1 MSDEVAAAIDAG
13 LADARQAVMT
23 LRLGSEPAV
32 SLRELLARNV
42 DDFGERFGL
51 ETRFECD
58 GELPRLSP
66 RAEAELLRIVQ
77 EALNNVARHA
87 DATVVRVRAGVVGS
101 NLELAVGD
109 NGGGFEPELVREG
122 SFGLASMR
130 ERAQIIGGELT
141 IDSRPQDGTRISVV
155 VPLRNEAGP
164 VEVRS

>member
-1 MSDEVAAAIDAG
+1 
-13 LADARQAVMT
+13 MT

-32 SLRELLARNV
+32 SMRELLARNV

-51 ETRFECD
+51 KTSFECD
-58 GELPRLSP
+58 RELPRLTP

-87 DATVVRVRAGVVGS
+87 DATVVRVRAGVVDS

-130 ERAQIIGGELT
+130 ERAQIAGGELI
-141 IDSRPQDGTRISVV
+141 IDSRPQDGTRIRVV
-155 VPLRNEAGP
+155 VPLRNGAGP